1 MLCQDPAVLL
11 LQQKC
16 DVDASPDEI
25 SETPLSSRSPNTQV
39 AVTPPAM
46 ETPRTRSD
54 VLLFA
59 GRQQE
64 KVKDRRSQGLR
75 QA

>member
-1 MLCQDPAVLL
+1 MSGVWHPAVLL

-16 DVDASPDEI
+16 DVDASPDEVQ
-25 SETPLSSRSPNTQV
+25 ETPLGSRSPNTQV
-39 AVTPPAM
+39 TVTPPAM

-59 GRQQE
+59 GQVQE
-64 KVKDRRSQGLR
+64 KAKNRVC
-75 QA
+75 